1 MSYSS
6 FSNTFSNQNDCN
18 SCTNSYSTMNNGI
31 QQPMPQVRTV
41 PSNNMNQNIQNLPK
55 VSSPQSIEKSELE
68 KVVLEAVAKN
78 NNIVSNNTS
87 PVNNSLKIN
96 NSGLKIIE
104 TNIKDDV
111 KFGERIIASS
121 ISSAFA
127 LVVAL
132 AWNKAITEYLQ
143 KYIRFNEGSK
153 YTLFYY
159 ALSITLLYII
169 YVRVF
174 HKYIVN

>member
-1 MSYSS
+1 
-6 FSNTFSNQNDCN
+6 
-18 SCTNSYSTMNNGI
+18 MNNGI
-31 QQPMPQVRTV
+31 QQPMPQVRTVPSNNAV

-78 NNIVSNNTS
+78 NNIVSNNNLQS
-87 PVNNSLKIN
+87 NKKNNN
-96 NSGLKIIE
+96 NGLYILPENIE
-104 TNIKDDV
+104 KEIL
-111 KFGERIIASS
+111 FGEKIIASS

-143 KYIRFNEGSK
+143 KYIRFSEGSK

-159 ALSITLLYII
+159 ALLITLLYII

-174 HKYIVN
+174 RKYIVN